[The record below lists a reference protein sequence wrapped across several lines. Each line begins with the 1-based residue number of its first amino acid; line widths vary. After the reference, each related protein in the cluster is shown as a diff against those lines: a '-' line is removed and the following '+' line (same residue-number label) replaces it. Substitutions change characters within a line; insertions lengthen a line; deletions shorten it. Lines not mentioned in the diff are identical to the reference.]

1 MSIIS
6 RITSH
11 LFPKVIPQHIYTLLN
26 KQAFGPMTNAD
37 KCTLYYAW
45 GQLSPTQRDVV
56 RAVIASDAMLYSATL
71 PDYLA

>member
-26 KQAFGPMTNAD
+26 KQAFGPMTTND
-37 KCTLYYAW
+37 KYTLIYAW
-45 GQLSPTQRDVV
+45 EQLSPTQREVV
-56 RAVIASDAMLYSATL
+56 KAVTASDSMLYSATL